1 MLKKIYIIK
10 IKVDIMSKKKHIFYF
25 DALRAL
31 AIICVILIHI
41 FDVGTRDI
49 VIKDY
54 GMVPSLNW
62 FICCIMI
69 NCFRIGVP
77 IFLMLSGALS
87 LGRDWTIKEFLSK
100 RLPRIINPFIFWVV
114 FSSIIVYIISIFT
127 PLVTVDGLFSLIYM
141 GFTGRPPYFFQ
152 NWFFWMILGTYLIM
166 PIYNKW
172 IKNSKLTELEYFLAI
187 WLITCIFD
195 FTLNMEF
202 PVKISYF
209 TSPIGLVVLGY
220 YLRYTER
227 KIFTNKIVPI
237 LLIILPCIAMVTLSY
252 LFSSTELIYKFE
264 RYTIFVSLEAAG
276 VFLLFRNANF
286 DAKGCLEKV
295 ISKIAQYSYGIYLA
309 HVAVLILCKRLIP
322 NIFPYTLW
330 TLILFLLVL
339 LIPMTLLYLF
349 SKVPVLKNNIG
360 VK

>member
-172 IKNSKLTELEYFLAI
+172 IKNL
-187 WLITCIFD
+187 
-195 FTLNMEF
+195 EF